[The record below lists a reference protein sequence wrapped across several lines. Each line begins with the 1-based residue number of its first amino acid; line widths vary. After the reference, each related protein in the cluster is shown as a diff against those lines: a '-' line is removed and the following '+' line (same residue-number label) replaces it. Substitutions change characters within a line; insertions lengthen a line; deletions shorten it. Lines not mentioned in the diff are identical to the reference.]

1 MKLSA
6 SSLIKASMLAAA
18 LVFGTSVSHEAFAD
32 AMSDWQKAV
41 VHKVAAKQV
50 YPRMAV
56 AQQIEGKAKVRLTVA
71 ADGTISHFEI
81 VEPTGEDV
89 LDKSIPKLVE
99 RLSPLPA
106 LPDGQNELSFML
118 PLNWSLD

>member
-1 MKLSA
+1 MKFSAAFLVKTSILAAVLVLSA
-6 SSLIKASMLAAA
+6 PD
-18 LVFGTSVSHEAFAD
+18 TQEAFAD
-32 AMSDWQKAV
+32 AVSDWQKAV
-41 VHKVAAKQV
+41 VRKVAAKQV

-56 AQQIEGKAKVRLTVA
+56 AQQIEGKAKVKLTVT

-81 VEPTGEDV
+81 VESTGQDV

-106 LPDGQNELSFML
+106 LPNGQTELSFLL